1 MKFHPV
7 TQSNLWAETIPSEA
21 QPEEELIISAPDQ
34 PEDNAQ
40 PEDNPSNDE
49 NDQQEQNLR
58 PVHPCV
64 ANEVQIERI
73 IDSINALG
81 PLTRSRATQLA
92 NFCGHFTFVSISK
105 PKKVDEAFM
114 EPEWIQAMQEELQ

>member
-1 MKFHPV
+1 MG
-7 TQSNLWAETIPSEA
+7 TGEIIPSKA

-40 PEDNPSNDE
+40 PEDNPSNND

-58 PVHPCV
+58 PVHPPV

-73 IDSINALG
+73 IDNINAPG
-81 PLTRSRATQLA
+81 PLTRSRAT
-92 NFCGHFTFVSISK
+92 
-105 PKKVDEAFM
+105 
-114 EPEWIQAMQEELQ
+114 